1 MVTDLHAHYPMRV
14 VSDVTPQ
21 TALKVM
27 RQALRRPTLGDKVR
41 AIILGLASRFFSD
54 SDPFSGYRI
63 TPERLREGGVGVA
76 LSVLYRPS
84 DELDPHERFASPPKS
99 SYFPALL
106 GDLDAVEA
114 EVATHDPSLLRV
126 VHDRAELEA
135 CIADGA
141 TGLVHCVE

>member
-27 RQALRRPTLGDKVR
+27 RKALRRPTLGDKVR
-41 AIILGLASRFFSD
+41 ALILGLASRFFSD

-63 TPERLREGGVGVA
+63 TPQRMREGGVGVA

-84 DELDPHERFASPPKS
+84 DELDPDQRFSSPPKP
-99 SYFPALL
+99 SYFSALL
-106 GDLDAVEA
+106 GDLDVVEV
-114 EVATHDPSLLRV
+114 EVATHDRSLLRV
-126 VHDRAELEA
+126 VHNRTELDA
-135 CIADGA
+135 CLA
-141 TGLVHCVE
+141 